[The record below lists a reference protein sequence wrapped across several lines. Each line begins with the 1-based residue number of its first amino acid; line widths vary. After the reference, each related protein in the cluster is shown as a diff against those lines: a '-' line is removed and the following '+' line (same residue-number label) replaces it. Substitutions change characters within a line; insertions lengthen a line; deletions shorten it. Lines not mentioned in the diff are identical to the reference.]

1 MVSTLIEGMS
11 TALFTTLVGA
21 VLNVWLMVNY
31 HLLAGGTV
39 KLITALVELGEEHAG
54 P

>member
-1 MVSTLIEGMS
+1 MAESS
-11 TALFTTLVGA
+11 FFRRRPAPATLVGA

-39 KLITALVELGEEHAG
+39 KLISALTELGEQNAG
-54 P
+54 A